1 MGMTTVEKILAR
13 ACGRESV
20 RAGDVVEP
28 HVDLAM
34 SHENAALVLNQFNEI
49 YRDTGMKPKIWDPD
63 RVAIIFDHRVPA
75 ESSKTASNQKRVR
88 EFVAQQGIRKFHDIR
103 GDEGGICHQILPENG
118 YVRPGSVVVGT
129 DSHTTSH
136 GALGAFAFGVGATEM
151 ASIWALGRVL
161 NVEVPASIKVTVRGQ
176 FPAGVLPKD
185 LILYLIG
192 QLTAEG
198 ANFKVI
204 EFGGETIRRMPTS
217 GRLTICNMSV
227 EAGATS
233 GLVPPDAETLG
244 YLEKIAGVKHAGP
257 MPGPDADARYDR
269 LVDVD
274 ASKLGPQ
281 IACPHTVD
289 NVKPVEAVL
298 GTPIQQVV
306 IGSCT
311 NGRLEDIEIAARTV
325 AGKKVARGVRLLVF
339 PASARIFREAM
350 QAGYLATLMEA
361 GAVVANSGCGP
372 CLGVHQGAL
381 GDGEVALSTT
391 NRNFKGRMGNPNAEV
406 YLCSPAVAATSA
418 LSGVISDPRKAG

>member
-1 MGMTTVEKILAR
+1 MLA
-13 ACGRESV
+13 
-20 RAGDVVEP
+20 
-28 HVDLAM
+28 
-34 SHENAALVLNQFNEI
+34 
-49 YRDTGMKPKIWDPD
+49 
-63 RVAIIFDHRVPA
+63 
-75 ESSKTASNQKRVR
+75 
-88 EFVAQQGIRKFHDIR
+88 
-103 GDEGGICHQILPENG
+103 
-118 YVRPGSVVVGT
+118 
-129 DSHTTSH
+129 
-136 GALGAFAFGVGATEM
+136 
-151 ASIWALGRVL
+151 
-161 NVEVPASIKVTVRGQ
+161 
-176 FPAGVLPKD
+176 
-185 LILYLIG
+185 
-192 QLTAEG
+192 
-198 ANFKVI
+198 
-204 EFGGETIRRMPTS
+204 
-217 GRLTICNMSV
+217 
-227 EAGATS
+227 
-233 GLVPPDAETLG
+233 
-244 YLEKIAGVKHAGP
+244 
-257 MPGPDADARYDR
+257 PDADAHYDR
-269 LVDVD
+269 AIEID
-274 ASKLGPQ
+274 ASTLGPQ

-418 LSGVISDPRKAG
+418 VSGVISDPRKAG